1 MNRVRGLIAALLMFT
16 ALPLAAATRRHPV
29 APLSYVTISGVVRDK
44 ATGLPISG
52 AIVHSGTSFCEKG
65 GTKADGAYSLS
76 IPGARPVLITAE
88 HFAYETQ
95 TVAFTG
101 AAGATLDFALTSKP
115 TTTVKLVN
123 GETHVLSLD
132 TSKFAFAIPLS
143 NYALGDNAN
152 FCKTDGSAFAP
163 FKGEFAK
170 IIGPAT
176 PVNYAP
182 CCTFGPILTINVE
195 MKSGEKLPVY
205 FHDSCYESE
214 VDFIGREVSTGQY
227 LYFDFTKIAEIDF
240 Q

>member
-1 MNRVRGLIAALLMFT
+1 MNHVRSLIAALLMCT
-16 ALPLAAATRRHPV
+16 ALPLAAATRRRPV
-29 APLSYVTISGVVRDK
+29 AQLSYVTISGVVRD
-44 ATGLPISG
+44 ATTGLPILG
-52 AIVHSGTSFCEKG
+52 AIVHSGTSFCQAG
-65 GTKADGAYSLS
+65 GTKADGIYMLN
-76 IPGARPVLITAE
+76 IPGARPVLVTAD
-88 HFAYETQ
+88 HFAYASQ

-101 AAGATLDFALTSKP
+101 SAGATLDFSLTP
-115 TTTVKLVN
+115 LPVATVRMVN
-123 GETHVLSLD
+123 GDTHIVTLD
-132 TSKFAFAIPLS
+132 TAQFAFAIPLS
-143 NYALGDNAN
+143 NYARGDNAN
-152 FCKTDGSAFAP
+152 FCKSDGSAFAP

-182 CCTFGPILTINVE
+182 CCTFGPILTLNVE

-227 LYFDFTKIAEIDF
+227 LYLDFTKIAEIDF